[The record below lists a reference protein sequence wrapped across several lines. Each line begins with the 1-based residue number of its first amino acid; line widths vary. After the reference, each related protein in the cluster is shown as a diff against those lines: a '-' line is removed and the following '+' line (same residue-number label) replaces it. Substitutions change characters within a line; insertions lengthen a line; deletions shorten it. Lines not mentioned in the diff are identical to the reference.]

1 MSDCIK
7 TGAAVVE
14 QKMRRQNVGAENFV
28 AKFLSLIIQRAR
40 SLQEHPERLSEV
52 CPSSG

>member
-40 SLQEHPERLSEV
+40 SLQERPERPLKA

>member
-1 MSDCIK
+1 MGDGIK
-7 TGAAVVE
+7 TGTTMVE

>member
-1 MSDCIK
+1 MGDGIK
-7 TGAAVVE
+7 TGTTMVE

-28 AKFLSLIIQRAR
+28 AKFLSLIIQRTH